1 MENREDKIFKNILK
15 YSSYI
20 IILFALV
27 IIITLVKGSYEA
39 LKKIGISFLFQT
51 DFNPINE
58 KYGAKV
64 FLTGTILTSI
74 IALIF
79 CIPFAL
85 SLSILIGEY
94 YEKTFIGNSL
104 KSMID
109 FLASIPSVIIGFWG
123 LTILVPFIKKNFNY
137 NPSGLGIFT
146 ASLVLSAMIIP
157 YATSIAIEVI
167 KLVPQDIKEA
177 AYSLGATRYE
187 VITKISLNYAKS
199 GIFSGFI
206 LAFGRALGE
215 TMAVTM
221 LIGNNLKMPKTVFDL
236 GNTIAS
242 IIANQFN
249 EASSS
254 LHTSVL
260 IELALILF
268 IVNIAINILANIII
282 KRIGVYTAK
291 YQ

>member
-1 MENREDKIFKNILK
+1 MENREDKIFKTILRI
-15 YSSYI
+15 SSYI
-20 IILFALV
+20 IIFLS
-27 IIITLVKGSYEA
+27 IIIFLTLLKGSSEA
-39 LKKIGISFLFQT
+39 IRKLGFSFLFQT

-64 FLTGTILTSI
+64 FLTGTILTSVL
-74 IALIF
+74 ALIF

-85 SLSILIGEY
+85 ALSILIGEY
-94 YEKTFIGNSL
+94 YDKKLIGNIF
-104 KSMID
+104 KSIID
-109 FLASIPSVIIGFWG
+109 FIASIPSVIIGFWG
-123 LTILVPFIKKNFNY
+123 LTILVPFMKKNFNY

-146 ASLVLSAMIIP
+146 SSLVLSAMIIP

-167 KLVPQDIKEA
+167 KLVPNDIKEA
-177 AYSLGATRYE
+177 AFSLGATRFE
-187 VITKISLNYAKS
+187 VISKISLNYAKS

-221 LIGNNLKMPKTVFDL
+221 LIGNNLKMPKTIFDL

-249 EASSS
+249 EASST

-268 IVNIAINILANIII
+268 IVNIIINVFANIII

-291 YQ
+291 Y